1 MIGRRASL
9 LTLRRRPLSD
19 PRRIPTLPQIQNPS
33 SISTATEP
41 PFLGLRRLIGEFGGF
56 EERRNGF
63 GVRGYATRRMTE
75 SSNRPPNETILL
87 DGCDFEHWLVVV
99 EKPEDGVLRDE
110 IIDGYIKTLAQVV
123 GSEEEARMKIYSVST
138 KHYFAFG
145 ALVSEE
151 LSEKLKELPNVRWV
165 LPDSYFDVPNK
176 TYGGEPFIN
185 GQAVPYDPKY
195 HEVWVRNHT
204 NSLRNNEKNRLKQQG
219 NRRTTSRT
227 PPSSPPYAAG
237 DSSQSRSTL
246 NNNWSPPASSQNQS
260 PQLSQVLN
268 QSPPPQSQPSFSHSH
283 AAQTPVPGT
292 SYPNQA
298 PRASHVQDQRI
309 VQPPPAAQ
317 PSYGPTR
324 AEERKM
330 PPLNPSQFQNHAGP
344 HRTPPPATQSTDRFT
359 DATMTSNPAAE
370 PSYMWNQLPPNQT
383 YTAPSHGGPS
393 WNSQNQ
399 NWSPLPDFQNHGQ
412 QVPASNSN
420 PSGWN
425 FPPPT
430 KYSPSQSEPR
440 SHGIGYAAGSRNQN
454 MQPTPPQSHNPP
466 SNGTL
471 PPQQQNYF
479 PSGNTSP
486 TSHNN
491 SFQNS
496 YPPHSGQ
503 NNGYWTPPQQLQ
515 QQSDFRSG
523 NMPQTSPNY
532 SFQSSYPPQSGQNHG
547 YQSHGMNQGG
557 YRDVPRSNTSS
568 APGWND
574 QSRVTIQNRDVQNNG
589 VAQYVQSSDRRD
601 GVNLQNRDSNEDV
614 MPGERTGDADQTHQ
628 VKEWAASG

>member
-9 LTLRRRPLSD
+9 LALRRRPLSD

-33 SISTATEP
+33 SISAATES
-41 PFLGLRRLIGEFGGF
+41 PFLGLRREFGGF
-56 EERRNGF
+56 GERRNGF

-138 KHYFAFG
+138 KHYFAF
-145 ALVSEE
+145 
-151 LSEKLKELPNVRWV
+151 ELPNVRWV

-195 HEVWVRNHT
+195 HEVWVRNHA

-227 PPSSPPYAAG
+227 PPSSPPYGAG
-237 DSSQSRSTL
+237 DSSQSQGTP

-260 PQLSQVLN
+260 PQPSQVLN
-268 QSPPPQSQPSFSHSH
+268 QSPSPQTQPSFSHSH
-283 AAQTPVPGT
+283 AAHTPVHGT
-292 SYPNQA
+292 SSPNQA
-298 PRASHVQDQRI
+298 PRASHMQDQRF

-324 AEERKM
+324 ADERRM
-330 PPLNPSQFQNHAGP
+330 PPSAP
-344 HRTPPPATQSTDRFT
+344 
-359 DATMTSNPAAE
+359 E
-370 PSYMWNQLPPNQT
+370 PSYMRNQLPPNQT
-383 YTAPSHGGPS
+383 YTAPSHGGPT

-425 FPPPT
+425 SPPPT
-430 KYSPSQSEPR
+430 TYSPSQNEPR
-440 SHGIGYAAGSRNQN
+440 ARGIGYAVGDRNQN
-454 MQPTPPQSHNPP
+454 MQPAPPQMPFQPQTHNPP
-466 SNGTL
+466 SHGTL
-471 PPQQQNYF
+471 PPQQRNYF

-486 TSHNN
+486 TSHTNG
-491 SFQNS
+491 FQNS
-496 YPPHSGQ
+496 YPPQSGQ
-503 NNGYWTPPQQLQ
+503 NNGYWTPPQQPQ

-523 NMPQTSPNY
+523 NISPNY
-532 SFQSSYPPQSGQNHG
+532 SFQSSYPSQSGQNHG

-568 APGWND
+568 APGWDD
-574 QSRVTIQNRDVQNNG
+574 QSRVPIQNRDVQNNG
-589 VAQYVQSSDRRD
+589 VAHYVQSSDPGN
-601 GVNLQNRDSNEDV
+601 GVNLQNGDSHENV
-614 MPGERTGDADQTHQ
+614 MPGERTGDVDQTHQ
-628 VKEWAASG
+628 VKERAASG